1 MSVIRSRTSRF
12 LSNHNLQS
20 HLKAQYSR
28 AHDVNV
34 ISFVMI
40 VVCKYV
46 QNERNKKLRGPS
58 CEGSDMRTWM
68 SEDSLNLLSHP
79 RMMKVILM

>member
-1 MSVIRSRTSRF
+1 M
-12 LSNHNLQS
+12 
-20 HLKAQYSR
+20 
-28 AHDVNV
+28 DVNV

-46 QNERNKKLRGPS
+46 QSERKQELAGPS

-68 SEDSLNLLSHP
+68 SEFSSFFKASSHP
-79 RMMKVILM
+79 RMMNAIFDVMIFAV

>member
-1 MSVIRSRTSRF
+1 M
-12 LSNHNLQS
+12 
-20 HLKAQYSR
+20 
-28 AHDVNV
+28 DVNV

-46 QNERNKKLRGPS
+46 QSERNKKLAGPS

-68 SEDSLNLLSHP
+68 SEFFGFVFKASSHP
-79 RMMKVILM
+79 RMMNAIVDMIFAV